1 MFWEVENVAPHKPAR
16 GLMDILGNR
25 TPHQGQQVS
34 NPLNPV
40 GGPVA
45 GEIRQPRPEGSPRAR
60 TVGTDSVFHK
70 ASLQLSSPPP
80 FLVLGGILF

>member
-1 MFWEVENVAPHKPAR
+1 VENVAPHVPAR

-25 TPHQGQQVS
+25 TPHQSREVS

-60 TVGTDSVFHK
+60 AVVTDTVFHQ
-70 ASLQLSSPPP
+70 ASLQLPSPPS
-80 FLVLGGILF
+80 FLGLGGILF